1 MGKSRK
7 RKGGRRGKSACNKSL
22 SWFSFAVAG
31 GRKIPIGQSDN
42 WKSRPPFNAFT
53 WRPTWTCYPVKAL
66 ADFNVVAT
74 RESTLKPEQEVAL
87 RALLDGK
94 DVLAV
99 LPTVY
104 AKRLIYQIQGIKSI
118 GYSAVDIRELTVS
131 EVRQCNF
138 KVITVCSSE
147 KIKKKTLR
155 IIIPHRYIKIFVM
168 DVSLSL
174 LEFRVLRIY

>member
-1 MGKSRK
+1 MQAQREGLGKSRK

-74 RESTLKPEQEVAL
+74 RKFTLKPEQEVAV
-87 RALLDGK
+87 RALLEGK

-99 LPTVY
+99 LPTRY
-104 AKRLIYQIQGIKSI
+104 SKILIYQMF
-118 GYSAVDIRELTVS
+118 
-131 EVRQCNF
+131 VRAKDYQLNALH
-138 KVITVCSSE
+138 K
-147 KIKKKTLR
+147 
-155 IIIPHRYIKIFVM
+155 
-168 DVSLSL
+168 
-174 LEFRVLRIY
+174 

>member
-1 MGKSRK
+1 M
-7 RKGGRRGKSACNKSL
+7 ATDIDML
-22 SWFSFAVAG
+22 S
-31 GRKIPIGQSDN
+31 N
-42 WKSRPPFNAFT
+42 
-53 WRPTWTCYPVKAL
+53 AL
-66 ADFNVVAT
+66 ADINDDAT
-74 RESTLKPEQEVAL
+74 REFTLKPEQEVAV

-99 LPTVY
+99 LPTGY
-104 AKRLIYQIQGIKSI
+104 GKSLIYQIQDIKSI